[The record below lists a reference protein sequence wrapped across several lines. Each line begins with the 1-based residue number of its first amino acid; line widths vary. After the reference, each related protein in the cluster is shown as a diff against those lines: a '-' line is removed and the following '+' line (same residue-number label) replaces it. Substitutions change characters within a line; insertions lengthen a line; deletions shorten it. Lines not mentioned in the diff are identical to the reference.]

1 MVGWTLEERAAKF
14 NTIFKDVKIT
24 RGQLCWFYR
33 RNRISKKVVVN
44 TKLFTPKAGSRQ
56 LIAVGRVV
64 AELRRIKGDGLPMVY
79 CDEVMF
85 TRRAVMK

>member
-1 MVGWTLEERAAKF
+1 M
-14 NTIFKDVKIT
+14 
-24 RGQLCWFYR
+24 
-33 RNRISKKVVVN
+33 VVN

-85 TRRAVMK
+85 TRRSVMK